1 MGLFTRKFTIG
12 ELQMVDADRT
22 ERANNCQVKL
32 IKIYHELKPETLLS
46 KIRTFFGG
54 RADVLAYYVIFKLAI
69 TSDTG
74 STHTVFIKTNP
85 DFDLENWSTNKVE
98 IYCDCPDFKYRSA
111 YNLNQHDSLFLT
123 DRIKIALGSSITD
136 APKANTKTTR
146 LCKHAVAALNW
157 IVSNYSSLMR
167 TI

>member
-54 RADVLAYYVIFKLAI
+54 RADVLAHYVIFKLAI
-69 TSDTG
+69 TS
-74 STHTVFIKTNP
+74 
-85 DFDLENWSTNKVE
+85 
-98 IYCDCPDFKYRSA
+98 
-111 YNLNQHDSLFLT
+111 
-123 DRIKIALGSSITD
+123 
-136 APKANTKTTR
+136 
-146 LCKHAVAALNW
+146 
-157 IVSNYSSLMR
+157 
-167 TI
+167 